1 MADEYEVYEKG
12 RKVVLEE
19 LDKLFSKGTLSPAET
34 EAAKCAVCLLKEMDE
49 EFGGG
54 EMDEGYS
61 ERRGGRMSRRSYSMD
76 GRSYDGMMYDDGRV
90 PFREYAITSYDG
102 RGGNRGGG
110 GRNSNRSSMASS
122 RREGTSRYSG
132 HSINDR
138 MVECL
143 EKLMDSAE
151 SDYEASKVKEM
162 IHFIRDDEMNG

>member
-1 MADEYEVYEKG
+1 MADEFEVYEKG
-12 RKVVLEE
+12 RKVILEE

-34 EAAKCAVCLLKEMDE
+34 EAAKCAVCLMNEMDE
-49 EFGGG
+49 AFSGRDM
-54 EMDEGYS
+54 MDDGYS

-76 GRSYDGMMYDDGRV
+76 GMMPMDGRM
-90 PFREYAITSYDG
+90 PYREYAITSYE
-102 RGGNRGGG
+102 NRGGG
-110 GRNSNRSSMASS
+110 NRSSNRSSTAGQ
-122 RREGTSRYSG
+122 RRDSMGRYSG

>member
-1 MADEYEVYEKG
+1 MADKYEVYEKG

-34 EAAKCAVCLLKEMDE
+34 EAAKCAVCLLNEMDE
-49 EFGGG
+49 EFGGIG
-54 EMDEGYS
+54 MDDGYS
-61 ERRGGRMSRRSYSMD
+61 ERRGSRMSRRTYSMD
-76 GRSYDGMMYDDGRV
+76 GTAYDDGRM
-90 PFREYAITSYDG
+90 PYREYAITSYD
-102 RGGNRGGG
+102 NR
-110 GRNSNRSSMASS
+110 GRNSNRSSMANS
-122 RREGTSRYSG
+122 RRDGRYSG

-151 SDYEASKVKEM
+151 SDYEAGKVKEM

>member
-61 ERRGGRMSRRSYSMD
+61 ERRGSRMSRRSYSMD
-76 GRSYDGMMYDDGRV
+76 NMMPMDGRM
-90 PFREYAITSYDG
+90 PYREYAITSYE
-102 RGGNRGGG
+102 NRGGG
-110 GRNSNRSSMASS
+110 RSSNRSSMAGQ
-122 RREGTSRYSG
+122 RREGMGRYSG

>member
-54 EMDEGYS
+54 EMGEGYS
-61 ERRGGRMSRRSYSMD
+61 ERRGGRMSCRSYSMD
-76 GRSYDGMMYDDGRV
+76 NMMPMDGRM
-90 PFREYAITSYDG
+90 PYREYAITSYE
-102 RGGNRGGG
+102 NRGGG
-110 GRNSNRSSMASS
+110 RSSNRSSMAGQ
-122 RREGTSRYSG
+122 RRDGMSRYSG

>member
-34 EAAKCAVCLLKEMDE
+34 EAAKCAVCLLNEMDDK
-49 EFGGG
+49 FGGG

-61 ERRGGRMSRRSYSMD
+61 ERRGSRMSRRSYSMD
-76 GRSYDGMMYDDGRV
+76 NTMSMDSRV
-90 PFREYAITSYDG
+90 PYREYAITSYE
-102 RGGNRGGG
+102 NRGGG
-110 GRNSNRSSMASS
+110 NRSSNRSSMAGQRHDSM
-122 RREGTSRYSG
+122 GRYSG

>member
-54 EMDEGYS
+54 EMGEGYS

-76 GRSYDGMMYDDGRV
+76 GRSYDGMMYDDGRI
-90 PFREYAITSYDG
+90 PYREYAITSYE
-102 RGGNRGGG
+102 NRGGG
-110 GRNSNRSSMASS
+110 NRSSNRSSMAGQ
-122 RREGTSRYSG
+122 RRDSMGRYSG